1 MSTVV
6 DTFSKGKES
15 YKIMEGKLQRERE
28 AMDRLRR
35 GVDFTFA
42 SIGQELAL
50 YREFNIRKYN
60 KTLSNVCE
68 LFYEEKKAFD

>member
-50 YREFNIRKYN
+50 YH
-60 KTLSNVCE
+60 
-68 LFYEEKKAFD
+68 